1 MTRSSLLDLARA
13 AAALC
18 LEEGMDPGPED
29 DAYADYLYRTFL
41 LSWSAQELEAVRR
54 GEPTKVVGLPVCLL
68 EAVRRQSNSS

>member
-18 LEEGMDPGPED
+18 LEEGVDPGPED

-41 LSWSAQELEAVRR
+41 LPLSVQELEALRR
-54 GEPTKVVGLPVCLL
+54 GDPTKVVGLPVCLV
-68 EAVRRQSNSS
+68 EAARNTQQS